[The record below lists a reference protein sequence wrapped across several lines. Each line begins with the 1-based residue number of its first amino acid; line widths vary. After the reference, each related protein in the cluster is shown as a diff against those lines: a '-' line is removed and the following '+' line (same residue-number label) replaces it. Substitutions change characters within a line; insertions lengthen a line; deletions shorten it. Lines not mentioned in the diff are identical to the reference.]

1 MAKKPQDWPDRFGAA
16 ASAFGDVVSAK
27 DQVPSET
34 SHMTNYCEG
43 CIEKLNKYIRDNSQG
58 NKVAEAKE
66 LIAQYEK
73 MLKDYNNAAKHAKQD
88 VPQLMQKLIVEH
100 LIKLDVG
107 KQMLGDKAESQ
118 EFLDSIITRKELL
131 KELQKQNKDLE
142 INDVTLEMQQKYV
155 IQKILE
161 ELITTK
167 RSEDRL
173 FPYNADAVA
182 TALFNKF
189 IRPDK
194 DDNATVMI
202 DRAEKVISHKIDE
215 LKLEKVKDRD
225 DFANKNPEVMFLLAN
240 PENNGRILLKLTSVL
255 GAKKV
260 SNDFQDDLNSIKEA
274 LGEKSSSGALWEQKA
289 AKNILSKIKTAFPEG
304 IVGKDED
311 VKQALK
317 AKKELR
323 TFIEQANLVDYRTPT
338 TVLSEIRLNSVGQ
351 GSSSRSSSIGST
363 TSSLTSIR
371 GSRKSGWRQP

>member
-1 MAKKPQDWPDRFGAA
+1 MAKNPQDWPDRFGAA